1 MGNFIILLLAINLL
15 SIFIYC
21 KVQTRIVLKG
31 LDQFIEG
38 KFFNVLSPHPGPF
51 RTIANKINLTV
62 HNLIVEKE
70 KVEEILQDQQLI
82 RYMFTEFFLH
92 AHSLYKNE
100 DIYSLTVDSL
110 YKMFHPEVVC
120 FVVMKPGY
128 LADVYARQTNDKS
141 TPTLIVKEDIKIKDK
156 DILLK
161 PFLSN
166 VPCENDCRIFVPEV
180 IDKVHNFLQIPI
192 SVDKEFIGILQLFN
206 SNCGFDNNDKELVQT
221 MAVFLANQMKVIRTL
236 DEEHGAIE
244 KYGSII
250 NILNDGIIIFD
261 ENKNIIMENPAARD
275 FFSLNQVKKN
285 ILINDL
291 ITNRKF
297 STINLVLFK
306 PERLVLNGKIDELP
320 ELNNGNK
327 TYILILRNITESKR
341 KEREKSELFFLTAT
355 TMHNE
360 ISSILRKAKNDPK
373 IMSENVLNT
382 INFCFLLLNKLIY
395 HAEMDSGPLRLFKKP
410 VKASELVSKVL
421 EARNANLKENKVT
434 ISSKLVESEQRIFM
448 DSAKIELS
456 LNLLFDFL
464 LSKNNKCNS
473 LLIESQFDEDR
484 FVVRLVQV
492 GYFYNTMDLYELT
505 KPNLQVERFMM
516 SDQEVG
522 ELNLELSYVK
532 HILVS
537 HGGDFAISNEQ
548 EGTRFSLIIP
558 FQEIT

>member
-1 MGNFIILLLAINLL
+1 
-15 SIFIYC
+15 
-21 KVQTRIVLKG
+21 
-31 LDQFIEG
+31 
-38 KFFNVLSPHPGPF
+38 
-51 RTIANKINLTV
+51 
-62 HNLIVEKE
+62 
-70 KVEEILQDQQLI
+70 
-82 RYMFTEFFLH
+82 
-92 AHSLYKNE
+92 
-100 DIYSLTVDSL
+100 
-110 YKMFHPEVVC
+110 
-120 FVVMKPGY
+120 
-128 LADVYARQTNDKS
+128 
-141 TPTLIVKEDIKIKDK
+141 
-156 DILLK
+156 
-161 PFLSN
+161 
-166 VPCENDCRIFVPEV
+166 
-180 IDKVHNFLQIPI
+180 I

-532 HILVS
+532 HILIS